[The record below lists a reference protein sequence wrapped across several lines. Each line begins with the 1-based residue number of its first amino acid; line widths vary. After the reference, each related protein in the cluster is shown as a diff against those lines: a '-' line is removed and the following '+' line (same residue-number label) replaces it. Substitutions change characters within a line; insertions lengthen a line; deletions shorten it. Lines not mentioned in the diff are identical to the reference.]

1 MSVCCECCVLSGR
14 GLCNKL
20 IASPEESYRLWCVWV
35 WSVYL
40 KNEEALARVGSKRHG
55 KGIKDYLRNFS
66 VPVCHLQGTQLPVKN
81 YYLRSST
88 ICSVYIYIYIYIYI
102 LVNKAN
108 LVHNFSQYVYFFSL
122 HVSGDYV
129 PIIRRNN
136 CIYTT
141 LRICHSVWMTV
152 WYAGCTLHTR
162 QSVIHLQDYT
172 RTHDQQNIFI
182 YLRI

>member
-1 MSVCCECCVLSGR
+1 MGRNTTER
-14 GLCNKL
+14 GLK
-20 IASPEESYRLWCVWV
+20 
-35 WSVYL
+35 
-40 KNEEALARVGSKRHG
+40 
-55 KGIKDYLRNFS
+55 
-66 VPVCHLQGTQLPVKN
+66 
-81 YYLRSST
+81 T
-88 ICSVYIYIYIYIYI
+88 ICVIFRYQCAIFREHNCQSKTIIYEVLLSVVYIYIYIYI